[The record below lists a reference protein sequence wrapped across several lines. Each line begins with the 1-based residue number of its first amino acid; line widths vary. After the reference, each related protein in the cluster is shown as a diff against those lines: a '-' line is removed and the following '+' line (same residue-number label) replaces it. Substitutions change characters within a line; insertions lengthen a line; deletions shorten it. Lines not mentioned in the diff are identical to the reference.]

1 MWKYKK
7 ACQRNYPEVSED
19 LIKEK
24 KQSFHLL
31 PRSRMYIYRENIYML
46 ELKGEKTPSK
56 QQIFQE
62 VDLKKKRRIFTSAMG
77 CLLWNVSSRVMTT
90 CYDNV
95 SSTITIISRARI
107 ILWLF
112 MLKWL
117 FSSSRLSDTEA
128 TCKCIC

>member
-1 MWKYKK
+1 
-7 ACQRNYPEVSED
+7 
-19 LIKEK
+19 
-24 KQSFHLL
+24 
-31 PRSRMYIYRENIYML
+31 ML

-95 SSTITIISRARI
+95 SSTITIISCARI

-128 TCKCIC
+128 TCKRIC